1 MHKWLFNRE
10 ELKTLIGF
18 EPTVFHAAIVFM
30 LAVFDLLNG
39 SGEMYRAFPPA
50 AVIATVAGVGL
61 VASAAGSVMAS
72 NAASDASKKT
82 PEEEDLTNYA
92 ESIQTGVDRASV
104 EGAVDQAATPIA
116 GAIAAGQQQ
125 VSEDMLAAEGGGGAP
140 SAFSGR
146 GAALKRQL
154 AQEGGSA
161 ISQAALGAQ
170 QTAEQK
176 ALIREEQKGALFSDA
191 AGLARQRK
199 AQALQGQLSS
209 AGMIGGMGGSIM
221 GGAAS
226 GLASGAM
233 AKA

>member
-104 EGAVDQAATPIA
+104 EGD
-116 GAIAAGQQQ
+116 
-125 VSEDMLAAEGGGGAP
+125 
-140 SAFSGR
+140 
-146 GAALKRQL
+146 
-154 AQEGGSA
+154 
-161 ISQAALGAQ
+161 
-170 QTAEQK
+170 
-176 ALIREEQKGALFSDA
+176 
-191 AGLARQRK
+191 RK
-199 AQALQGQLSS
+199 SVV
-209 AGMIGGMGGSIM
+209 
-221 GGAAS
+221 
-226 GLASGAM
+226 
-233 AKA
+233 